1 MESSMENMHTDV
13 GGKGGEGGEG
23 KKVKQT
29 RHDLYNKYPQVLF
42 NPV

>member
-1 MESSMENMHTDV
+1 MENMHTDV
-13 GGKGGEGGEG
+13 GGGGGGEREG

>member
-1 MESSMENMHTDV
+1 MY
-13 GGKGGEGGEG
+13 GEQYGEYAHWCWGGEG

>member
-1 MESSMENMHTDV
+1 MESSMEYMHNDV
-13 GGKGGEGGEG
+13 GGEG

>member
-1 MESSMENMHTDV
+1 MENMHTDV
-13 GGKGGEGGEG
+13 GGGGEEG

>member
-1 MESSMENMHTDV
+1 MENMHTDV
-13 GGKGGEGGEG
+13 GGGEG

>member
-13 GGKGGEGGEG
+13 GGGREG

>member
-13 GGKGGEGGEG
+13 GGGEGEG